1 MSSILEE
8 TGHNIRRITAFFYPP
23 FRKYMT
29 LQFFLYGVTGA
40 ANLVFDWVL
49 YFVLYNYVLQQR
61 DLRMGFVTLSSHI
74 GTMAIKI
81 PVVLCTGFL
90 LQRYVTFFQ
99 SEVVMRKQ
107 LFRYSIVFAVNLLI
121 NYFGLKLLVDN
132 FGFWPSPSNVTI
144 SIVTVI
150 VSYFSQK
157 WFTFQTSPPRGELQ
171 RFRAR

>member
-1 MSSILEE
+1 MNGICV
-8 TGHNIRRITAFFYPP
+8 TAGHWIRRKITFFYPP

-29 LQFFLYGVTGA
+29 LPFLLYGVTGA
-40 ANLVFDWVL
+40 ANLLFDWVL
-49 YFVLYNYVLQQR
+49 YFTVYNYMLQQK
-61 DLRMGFVTLSSHI
+61 LLKLGFVTLSSHI

-90 LQRYVTFFQ
+90 LQRYVTFSH

-107 LFRYSIVFAVNLLI
+107 LFRYSVVFAVNILI
-121 NYFGLKLLVDN
+121 NYFGLKLLVDGL
-132 FGFWPSPSNVTI
+132 GFWPSPSNVTI

-150 VSYFSQK
+150 ISYFSQK
-157 WFTFQTSPPRGELQ
+157 WFTFQTSTPRGELQ

>member
-8 TGHNIRRITAFFYPP
+8 TGHKIRRVITFFYPP

-49 YFVLYNYVLQQR
+49 YFYLYNYILQQR
-61 DLRMGFVTLSSHI
+61 DLRLGFVTISSHI

-90 LQRYVTFFQ
+90 LQRYFTFSH
-99 SEVVMRKQ
+99 SEVIMRKQ
-107 LFRYSIVFAVNLLI
+107 LFRYSLVFAVNILI
-121 NYFGLKLLVDN
+121 NYFGLKLLVDGM
-132 FGFWPSPSNVTI
+132 GFWPSPSNVTI
-144 SIVTVI
+144 SIFTVI

-157 WFTFQTSPPRGELQ
+157 WFTFQTSTPRGELQ